1 LREAVRYTGKNL
13 RWTANDFN
21 TYCNSHASALLD
33 LEFKAGETIIVW
45 LPESAEKHVV
55 MMAAAKIG
63 MKVVDVDLDVT
74 ELSAVRS
81 FLAETK
87 PKAIYFKPQHEDA
100 DYLLLLRKA
109 IPEFFEYDDSHGQMF
124 HSKYYPTL
132 KYFIHTGFDIENG
145 CLNFKNLFLANP
157 TETLLEQAVAAG
169 SDDAVIYQPI
179 SKGGAGAPT
188 AAGKVADLPSWS
200 FAKRMIS
207 HEYFE
212 TA

>member
-1 LREAVRYTGKNL
+1 MYAHIVPGLLRPKRLEFSDVYLFPHRFPL
-13 RWTANDFN
+13 Q

-109 IPEFFEYDDSHGQMF
+109 IPEFFECTYRHW
-124 HSKYYPTL
+124 PA
-132 KYFIHTGFDIENG
+132 
-145 CLNFKNLFLANP
+145 LF
-157 TETLLEQAVAAG
+157 G
-169 SDDAVIYQPI
+169 PI
-179 SKGGAGAPT
+179 GHH
-188 AAGKVADLPSWS
+188 
-200 FAKRMIS
+200 I
-207 HEYFE
+207 
-212 TA
+212 

>member
-1 LREAVRYTGKNL
+1 MLSLRSLRATRFAVRPASSLVAKFDASVGSLPLREAVRYTGKNL

-145 CLNFKNLFLANP
+145 N
-157 TETLLEQAVAAG
+157 
-169 SDDAVIYQPI
+169 
-179 SKGGAGAPT
+179 
-188 AAGKVADLPSWS
+188 ADNESS
-200 FAKRMIS
+200 
-207 HEYFE
+207 
-212 TA
+212 